1 MNRTL
6 INFNFVDN
14 MVMARGLVL
23 KPETIVGIHV
33 NTLSTRELTFKVVRL
48 SIEAASD

>member
-1 MNRTL
+1 MKRAL

-23 KPETIVGIHV
+23 KLETIVGIHV
-33 NTLSTRELTFKVVRL
+33 NTLSSRELTLKLF
-48 SIEAASD
+48 A